1 MKLILFDVDGI
12 LVPAGIVKFDYWN
25 AVIKNHFGL
34 DIARTS
40 IYTQG
45 KTDREILFE
54 LIKIAGIDN
63 PEDDHRFI
71 GALNEIGN
79 IFLDIVKNEQIEKMP
94 GVEELI
100 KILLNKK
107 DIFLGL
113 LTGNTY
119 TKAKIKLTSC
129 GLWKYF
135 NIGAFGDATK
145 VRSELVKIALEDA
158 MNKLKINFNK
168 EDVYLIGDTI
178 RDIYCAREAGVKC
191 IAVAT
196 GKESIEQLN
205 LESPDYI
212 FSDFNNPKEIVS
224 VI

>member
-12 LVPAGIVKFDYWN
+12 LVPVGMVKFDYWN
-25 AVIKNHFGL
+25 AIIKKHFGF
-34 DIARTS
+34 DVYRTS

-54 LIKIAGIDN
+54 LIQSVGIEN
-63 PEDDHRFI
+63 PEDDHRFTK
-71 GALNEIGN
+71 ALNEIGN
-79 IFLDIVKNEQIEKMP
+79 IFLDIVKKEKIEKIP

-119 TKAKIKLTSC
+119 EKARIKLTDC

-135 NIGAFGDATK
+135 DLGAFGDATR
-145 VRSELVKIALEDA
+145 VRSKLVEIALEDA
-158 MNKLKINFNK
+158 KNKLKINFNK
-168 EDVYLIGDTI
+168 DDVYLIGDTI

-196 GKESIEQLN
+196 GQESIEQLN